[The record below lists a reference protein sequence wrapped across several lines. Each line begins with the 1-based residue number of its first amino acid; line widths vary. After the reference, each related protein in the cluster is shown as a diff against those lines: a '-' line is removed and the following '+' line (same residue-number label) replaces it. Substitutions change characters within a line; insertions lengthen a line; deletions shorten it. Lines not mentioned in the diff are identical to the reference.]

1 MRKPLV
7 LAATLATALVI
18 AACGNSNPAKAE
30 DAKKK
35 TYDKPPEMKID
46 VNKTYTATIETDAGT
61 MVAELYPKIAP
72 QTVNSFVFL
81 SREGFYN
88 GLIFHRV
95 IPGFMIQGGDPTGT
109 GSGGPGYEFE
119 NENRSSA
126 HGFTP
131 GTIAMA
137 NAGPNTNGSQFFIMD
152 ADYPLKASGYTI
164 FGELKEGQ
172 DVVHAIVTTPRDG
185 NDRPNEQIVMKHVTI
200 EEK

>member
-109 GSGGPGYEFE
+109 GSGGPGYKLPAEF
-119 NENRSSA
+119 NETPHDRGILSMARTNDPDSA
-126 HGFTP
+126 
-131 GTIAMA
+131 
-137 NAGPNTNGSQFFIMD
+137 GSQFFVMHARAPHLD
-152 ADYPLKASGYTI
+152 HKYTA
-164 FGELKEGQ
+164 FGKVTKGQ
-172 DVVHAIVTTPRDG
+172 EVIDKIVNAPKNDE
-185 NDRPNEQIVMKHVTI
+185 DRPNEPVKIKKITI